1 MKEYLNHHQYLSYAL
16 LASSSILIS
25 LIAIPSIIHVSKL
38 HQLYDDLSTHRK
50 SHSQGIPRL
59 GGIAIFVSFTI
70 TLLLFGNADT
80 AIPINYLLASCILMF
95 AMGIKD
101 DLSGVNPG
109 TKIVLQ
115 FLAAMILVI
124 PGKIRLTNLYGLF
137 DIYELNAIS
146 SIILSVLFIMFITNA
161 FNLIDGIDGLAAS
174 TGILVNGSFSVL
186 FIYMRQL
193 ELATVSLTMTGAIL
207 GFIRFNLSPAKIFM
221 GDTGSLLIGLISS
234 VMALKFISLEEAP
247 GTFNQ
252 LYATPAIAIVI
263 LMGPISDTI
272 RVLLIRTSKGTS
284 PFRAD
289 RNHTHHMMLRLGLT
303 HLQAT
308 SILLSINM
316 TGILLAIAFV
326 KYGNA
331 TIITYSI
338 IAYILFNWITSL
350 IIKLKTPDPHTI
362 KQAEPLNS

>member
-1 MKEYLNHHQYLSYAL
+1 MKEYLTHHQYFSYAL
-16 LASSSILIS
+16 QLGSSILIS

-38 HQLYDDLSTHRK
+38 HQLYDDLSKHRK
-50 SHSQGIPRL
+50 SHSDEIPRL

-70 TLLLFGNADT
+70 TLLLFGIADT
-80 AIPINYLLASCILMF
+80 VIPINYLLASCILMF

-115 FLAAMILVI
+115 FLASMILVV
-124 PGKIRLTNLYGLF
+124 PGKIRIANLYGLF
-137 DIYELNAIS
+137 DIYELNLVS
-146 SIILSVLFIMFITNA
+146 SIILSVFFIMFITNA

-174 TGILVNGSFSVL
+174 TGILVNGSFSIL
-186 FIYMRQL
+186 FIYMHQM

-207 GFIRFNLSPAKIFM
+207 GFIKFNLSPAKIFM

-234 VMALKFISLEEAP
+234 VMALKFFSLEDAP

-252 LYATPAIAIVI
+252 VYATPAIAIII

-272 RVLLIRTSKGTS
+272 RVLLIRTSNGTS

-308 SILLSINM
+308 AILISINM
-316 TGILLAIAFV
+316 TGIVLAIAFADS
-326 KYGNA
+326 GSA
-331 TIITYSI
+331 SLITYAG
-338 IAYILFNWITSL
+338 IAYILFNWVTAL
-350 IIKLKTPDPHTI
+350 IIKLKTPGPHTI
-362 KQAEPLNS
+362 KQTEPLNS